1 MRHNRAVIGR
11 RRFLAGGAA
20 LVASRNS
27 AASAEPPPHL
37 RLVYPASA
45 TGRWLPPPLRPD
57 RPERLLVDFGAE
69 ADGAFCQLAL
79 QARRNGEACLLP
91 LAAWTADSRIYWRT
105 RESLGLPVF
114 RGDARWSAGQWTLT
128 VNGREEF
135 AARLDM
141 REAADGP
148 ELPTPPRMAYRYAL
162 APDWRRGPLDTAA
175 PELWRL
181 VARSS
186 APLVGIPVANLRTG
200 GSLDGWLPR
209 FNAVAPA
216 TAGWSRERA
225 QAPFPGV
232 SEAFVQT
239 VAPAK
244 FEPFAFRAYRAGS
257 LGLVPPRPGPAS
269 PADLEAYR
277 GRREIVLSNLLIVS
291 VDLVTFGADFADAV
305 PPPCGL
311 APHPRIRVLTVRGLD
326 DPGLDEAWL
335 FVHCSLAGRR
345 VWYAASHLRP
355 SLDGAAFGRE
365 VFGYP
370 TQAGQ
375 VAAALGASRFG
386 AGARRQGRSLFQAA
400 GSYAGFS
407 TGTALGAMQVA
418 TLRLRPGSRERSRS
432 GELVV
437 QPWYYQ
443 GLPKPV
449 RPESVEARFP
459 QAGSAESALGAWTRV
474 GAARPQEAAVFDTAV
489 MQRRPGV
496 VMAEVPDVDA
506 YYRDR
511 CEGTLPWAWRA
522 TGRQAQPSD

>member
-20 LVASRNS
+20 LLASRGS
-27 AASAEPPPHL
+27 APSAETPPRL
-37 RLVYPASA
+37 RLAYPASA
-45 TGRWLPPPLRPD
+45 TARWLPPPLRPD
-57 RPERLLVDFGAE
+57 RPERLLLEFGAE
-69 ADGAFCQLAL
+69 ADGTFCQLAL

-91 LAAWTADSRIYWRT
+91 VAAWTADSRVYWRA

-114 RGDARWSAGQWTLT
+114 RGDVRWSAGQWTLT

-135 AARLDM
+135 AVRVDS
-141 REAADGP
+141 RGAADGP
-148 ELPTPPRMAYRYAL
+148 ELPAPPRMAYRYAL
-162 APDWRRGPLDTAA
+162 DPDWRQGPLAA
-175 PELWRL
+175 PPPELWRQL
-181 VARSS
+181 ARPA

-209 FNAVAPA
+209 FNAAAPEA
-216 TAGWSRERA
+216 AGLARETA
-225 QAPFPGV
+225 QTPFPGV
-232 SEAFVQT
+232 SETFVRT
-239 VAPAK
+239 IAPAE

-257 LGLVPPRPGPAS
+257 LGLAPPRPGPAA

-277 GRREIVLSNLLIVS
+277 GRREIVLANLLIVS
-291 VDLVTFGADFADAV
+291 VDLVAFGADFADAV

-326 DPGLDEAWL
+326 DPDLDEAWL
-335 FVHCSLAGRR
+335 FVHCSLAGRP

-370 TQAGQ
+370 TQGGQ
-375 VAAALGASRFG
+375 VDAALGANRFG
-386 AGARRQGRSLFQAA
+386 SGARSQGRSLFQAA
-400 GSYAGFS
+400 GAYAGFS
-407 TGTALGAMQVA
+407 TGTALGSMQVA
-418 TLRLRPGSRERSRS
+418 TLRLWPGSGDRSRS
-432 GELVV
+432 GELVI

-449 RPESVEARFP
+449 RLESVEARFP
-459 QAGSAESALGAWTRV
+459 QAGIAQSALGVWPRV
-474 GAARPQEAAVFDTAV
+474 GAARPLEAAVFDTAV
-489 MQRRPGV
+489 MQRRPGA
-496 VMAEVPDVDA
+496 VMAEVPNVDA

-522 TGRQAQPSD
+522 ANRQAQPSD